1 LFSCRAATLIDLNT
15 IGSGE
20 SEYGMSTTKEGRV
33 RIEKDTMGEVH
44 VPEDAYYG
52 AQTQRAVDNFPI
64 SQLRFQRRFIRALAL
79 IKLAA
84 AKSNMALNL
93 LDSQKGQAIITAAQE
108 VAEGRFDN
116 QFVVDVF
123 QTGSGTSTN
132 MNANEVIANRAI
144 ESLGGEKG
152 DKKIIHANDDVNM
165 GQSTNDVFPTAIHLS
180 TLEALEQ
187 DLLPAL
193 KVLEASF
200 SKKSLEFEGM
210 VKAGRTHLQDAVPM
224 TLGQEFGG
232 YTSMISHGIER
243 IMKSKTALE
252 ELPLGGTA
260 VGTGL
265 NAHPEFAAMAIR
277 ELELITGLKLRG
289 ADNLFEAMQGKDAC
303 VEVSGAIK
311 VIATSLMKI
320 ANDLRLLYSGPTTG
334 FNEIEL
340 PATQPGSSIMPAK
353 VNPVIPEAVNM
364 VSAKVIGNDLT
375 VTLCGQAGNLEL
387 NTMMPAIAYVLL
399 ESIEIEANV
408 ARTLATSCVDG
419 IRANEE
425 KIRRYAEET
434 IALVTV
440 IAPAVGYDNAARIAK
455 LVLEGKGNL
464 RQVILKEGLLSEEK
478 LDAILDLKKITQGGR
493 V

>member
-1 LFSCRAATLIDLNT
+1 
-15 IGSGE
+15 
-20 SEYGMSTTKEGRV
+20 MSTTKEGRV